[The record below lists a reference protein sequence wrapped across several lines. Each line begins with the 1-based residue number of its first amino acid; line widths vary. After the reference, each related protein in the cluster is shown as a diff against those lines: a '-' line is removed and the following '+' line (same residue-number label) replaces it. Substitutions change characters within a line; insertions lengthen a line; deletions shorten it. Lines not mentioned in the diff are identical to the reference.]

1 MAEGST
7 SVSVGGKRRAQRRAV
22 SRSGFQG
29 LKGTFQRAIARGRTR
44 EQASALVQQRGRQ
57 GGLLNADNR
66 AVLSSTRAGAQT
78 TPTLAT
84 RAKRAGVR
92 NVPTGRMTAAQR
104 KSVQTRTKAQ
114 VKRKVRKNKSGAA
127 R

>member
-7 SVSVGGKRRAQRRAV
+7 SVKTNGRRRAQRRAV
-22 SRSGFQG
+22 SRTGFQG
-29 LKGTFQRAIARGRTR
+29 LRDTFQRAIARGRTR
-44 EQASALVQQRGRQ
+44 EQASALVQRRGRER
-57 GGLLNADNR
+57 GLLNRDNR
-66 AVLSSTRAGAQT
+66 ANLTSTRAGAQR

-92 NVPTGRMTAAQR
+92 NVPTGRLTADQR
-104 KSVQTRTKAQ
+104 RNIQTRTKAQ
-114 VKRKVRKNKSGAA
+114 VKRKVRKNKTGAA

>member
-7 SVSVGGKRRAQRRAV
+7 SVSTSGRRRAQRRAV
-22 SRSGFQG
+22 SRTGFQG
-29 LKGTFQRAIARGRTR
+29 LRDTFQRAIARGRTR

-57 GGLLNADNR
+57 RGLLNADNR
-66 AVLSSTRAGAQT
+66 AVLSSTRAGAQA

-92 NVPTGRMTAAQR
+92 NVPTGRLTADQR
-104 KSVQTRTKAQ
+104 RNLQTRTKAQ
-114 VKRKVRKNKSGAA
+114 VKRKVRKNKTGAA